1 MAQRTLRYAVGFICA
16 ASLGLTACG
25 ESRKEKLERLQSYE
39 NAGRD
44 KGNPADAIE
53 KVPPDPMRD
62 EMAPLLDELYTGE
75 RLPDVLDADVEVA
88 DETYPYQLTAGA
100 LSQIRLKQG
109 LSPKERAKAI
119 IVATA
124 EADAWVHRTNAR
136 RNYAE
141 HVQKL
146 KRSFDDETR
155 DQVMRMYA
163 ELRLLEFF
171 NGKGGELV
179 AKLSGAQKA
188 AAEEIKAQYA
198 GKAEEVWS
206 KWMDVKMMARREVAS
221 DEPFKAVLRRIKK
234 ELGQEEPD
242 PIAFLEA
249 HDPQFEAWAKTI
261 DDNEELL
268 ELLTNLKEL
277 ADREEFRNDTHAVW
291 VMEGSSKF
299 DNKAKGVEI
308 DDDLGF
314 GVKRQDLG
322 LGYNDFTFV
331 FPKRLS
337 GAALKRAY
345 LRSHIYRHMH
355 QDYQMLATAGSDFEG
370 DIVPDKYDPEYARCG
385 SLAAVDTLIDDHGDI
400 ALLSDLKTEYADG
413 DKRLVAAHECIIERC
428 SPDIKK
434 PAKDDEMDVEGPAP
448 ASRLAFFQMLAR
460 FEKMDVNAMRK
471 EREKSDAVKDA
482 EALLQAN
489 PNEQQ

>member
-1 MAQRTLRYAVGFICA
+1 MAQRTLRNAVGLFCVA
-16 ASLGLTACG
+16 ALGLTACG
-25 ESRKEKLERLQSYE
+25 ESREERLRRLQSYE
-39 NAGRD
+39 NAG
-44 KGNPADAIE
+44 KEEGNPADAVA

-62 EMAPLLDELYTGE
+62 AMAPLLEELYTGE

-88 DETYPYQLTAGA
+88 DDAYPYALTAGA
-100 LSQIRLKQG
+100 LSQIRLPKG
-109 LSPKERAKAI
+109 LDEKTRAKAI
-119 IVATA
+119 ILATA
-124 EADAWVHRTNAR
+124 EADAWVHRANAR

-171 NGKGGELV
+171 NGKGAELV
-179 AKLSGAQKA
+179 GKLEGAPKA
-188 AAEEIKAQYA
+188 AAEELKSQYA
-198 GKAEEVWS
+198 GKAEEVWG
-206 KWMDVKMMARREVAS
+206 KWMDVKMMARREVAT

-234 ELGQEEPD
+234 ELGQEEPP

-249 HDPQFEAWAKTI
+249 HDPQFESWAKTI

-277 ADREEFRNDTHAVW
+277 ADREEFRNDTHTRW
-291 VMEGSSKF
+291 VMEGSA
-299 DNKAKGVEI
+299 NVPEKAKSVEV
-308 DDDLGF
+308 DPELGF
-314 GVKRQDLG
+314 GVLRQDLG

-331 FPKRLS
+331 FSKKLS
-337 GAALKRAY
+337 GAKLKRAY
-345 LRSHIYRHMH
+345 LRSHLYRHMH
-355 QDYQMLATAGSDFEG
+355 QDYQMLATAGTDFEG
-370 DIVPDKYDPEYARCG
+370 KVVPDKYDPEYARCG
-385 SLAAVDTLIDDHGDI
+385 SLAAIDTLIADHQDI
-400 ALLSDLKTEYADG
+400 GLLSDLKPEIADG
-413 DKRLVAAHECIIERC
+413 DKRVTAAHECIIERC
-428 SPDIKK
+428 SPDIKN
-434 PAKDDEMDVEGPAP
+434 PPKDDEMAEGPAP

-471 EREKSDAVKDA
+471 DREKSDAVKDA

-489 PNEQQ
+489 PNKPM

>member
-1 MAQRTLRYAVGFICA
+1 MAQRTLRNAVGLICVA
-16 ASLGLTACG
+16 TLGLAACG
-25 ESRKEKLERLQSYE
+25 ESREEKLRRIQSYE
-39 NAGRD
+39 NAGKE
-44 KGNPADAIE
+44 KGNPADAVE

-62 EMAPLLDELYTGE
+62 EMAPLLDELYTGD
-75 RLPDVLDADVEVA
+75 RLPDVLDADVIVENEKYA
-88 DETYPYQLTAGA
+88 YQLTAGA
-100 LSQIRLKQG
+100 LSQIRVQQG

-179 AKLSGAQKA
+179 GKLSGESKA
-188 AAEEIKAQYA
+188 AAEELKAEYA
-198 GKAEEVWS
+198 GKAEDVWAN
-206 KWMDVKMMARREVAS
+206 WMDVKMMARREVAS
-221 DEPFKAVLRRIKK
+221 DEPFKAVLRRIRK
-234 ELGQEEPD
+234 ELGQEEPE

-249 HDPQFEAWAKTI
+249 HDPQFEAWAKAI
-261 DDNEELL
+261 DEDEELL

-291 VMEGSSKF
+291 VMQGSSKTPE
-299 DNKAKGVEI
+299 KAKDVEI
-308 DDDLGF
+308 DENLGF
-314 GVKRQDLG
+314 GVLRQDLG

-331 FPKRLS
+331 FSKKLS

-355 QDYQMLATAGSDFEG
+355 QDYQMLATAGGDFE
-370 DIVPDKYDPEYARCG
+370 DKIVPDKYDPEFARCG
-385 SLAAVDTLIDDHGDI
+385 SLAAIDTLIADHKDK
-400 ALLSDLKTEYADG
+400 ALLSDLSPAIADG
-413 DKRLVAAHECIIERC
+413 DKRLAAAHECIIERC
-428 SPDIKK
+428 SPDIKV

-448 ASRLAFFQMLAR
+448 GSRLAFFQMLAR

-471 EREKSDAVKDA
+471 DREKSDAVKDA

-489 PNEQQ
+489 PNKPL